1 MKQTIH
7 EKNGLIEIPYPQTR
21 FIIRAR
27 RQRQDNLWTVTVFDP
42 SNKEEK
48 KITRDGSKAVLRL
61 LAAFQL
67 NTNIEFH

>member
-21 FIIRAR
+21 FIIRAIK
-27 RQRQDNLWTVTVFDP
+27 QDKNDLWTMTVFDP
-42 SNKEEK
+42 SNKKEK
-48 KITRDGSKAVLRL
+48 EITRDGHKTVLRL